1 MEYLRERRKELG
13 GYLPERRPSQEQLP
27 VPELSELTPLLE
39 STGERE
45 MSTTSAFVRL
55 LGLLLRN
62 KALAPRVVPIIPD
75 EARTFGAEGLF
86 RQLGIYASQG
96 QLYEPVDH
104 DQFLYYREDKQGQV
118 LQEGINEA
126 GALSSFIA
134 AGTAYASYGIQTIPF
149 FAFYSMFGFQRVGD
163 LIWAAADSQT
173 RGFLIGATSG
183 RTTLAGEGLQ
193 HCDGH
198 SQLLAS
204 AVPSCVSYDPTYAYE
219 LAVIVQDGLRRMLSE
234 QQNLIYYITV
244 TNENYAMPA
253 LPDGAAEG
261 IVRGMYLLREGAS
274 KGLKVQLLGSGAIL
288 REVLAAAEL
297 LEAEH
302 GVASDVWSATSFTEL
317 QREGAKVQRSNRL
330 HPERKPEISYVE
342 RCLGLRQG
350 PVIAAT
356 DYVRA
361 FADQI
366 REFVPRRYHVL
377 GTDGF
382 GRSDTR
388 ENLRRYFEVDRHS
401 VVIAA
406 LSALAS
412 EGAIDASKVAE
423 AIKRY
428 GVQPERVPPS
438 EG

>member
-1 MEYLRERRKELG
+1 
-13 GYLPERRPSQEQLP
+13 
-27 VPELSELTPLLE
+27 
-39 STGERE
+39 
-45 MSTTSAFVRL
+45 
-55 LGLLLRN
+55 
-62 KALAPRVVPIIPD
+62 
-75 EARTFGAEGLF
+75 
-86 RQLGIYASQG
+86 
-96 QLYEPVDH
+96 
-104 DQFLYYREDKQGQV
+104 
-118 LQEGINEA
+118 
-126 GALSSFIA
+126 
-134 AGTAYASYGIQTIPF
+134 

-163 LIWAAADSQT
+163 LIWAAADNQT

-234 QQNLIYYITV
+234 QHNVIYYITV

-253 LPDGAAEG
+253 LPAGVNDG
-261 IVRGMYLLREGAS
+261 IVRGMYLLRESAGT
-274 KGLKVQLLGSGAIL
+274 GPKVQLLGCGAIL

-297 LEAEH
+297 LQADY
-302 GVASDVWSATSFTEL
+302 GVASDVWSVTSFTQL
-317 QREGAKVQRSNRL
+317 AREGAAVQRKNRL
-330 HPERKPEISYVE
+330 HPGLAPEASYVE
-342 RCLGLRQG
+342 RCLGERQG

-366 REFVPRRYHVL
+366 RELVPRRYSVL

-388 ENLRRYFEVDRHS
+388 ENLRRHFEVDRHH
-401 VVIAA
+401 VVVAA
-406 LSALAS
+406 LSALAA
-412 EGAIDASKVAE
+412 ERAIEASRVSDA
-423 AIKRY
+423 ITRY
-428 GVQPERVPPS
+428 GVDPERVAPS
-438 EG
+438 EV